1 MLTVFENSQ
10 FGSIRTLVE
19 DGKPLFCGNDV
30 ARALGYSNPRDALRT
45 WCKGVATRDIL
56 TEGGRQKVNFIP
68 ESDLYRLAFSSKLP
82 GAVAFTDWVTEE
94 VLPSIRE
101 KGSYVAVSAPAAPA
115 LPEPAAPALTVDD
128 NSLSGVV
135 QAAIRSTLVEVM
147 PFVRQRRREHKNV
160 KEQNGQAFIG
170 MRIDQETL
178 DRFDRACAASMM
190 NRTDM
195 MKDAMRRT
203 IMEFEARNK

>member
-30 ARALGYSNPRDALRT
+30 ARALGYDKPRNAIQAH
-45 WCKGVATRDIL
+45 CKGALKRGVPTN
-56 TEGGRQKVNFIP
+56 GGIQEMTFIP

-147 PFVRQRRREHKNV
+147 PFVRQRRREHKTV